1 MREPVPETFTLF
13 KKLPEADILY
23 NASIATALIVSKAN
37 FIPMEAFKNIF
48 FTVSSLLNEERIE
61 RVIFDKRSLTI
72 FHQPSMEWYYLEWKP
87 RMFERHLLNRH
98 DKILPKDE
106 LFRQSVNQAR
116 SKIYQDHPQHTIH
129 KIQPVYFENLQEALA
144 QQK

>member
-1 MREPVPETFTLF
+1 MREPVPETFTLYR
-13 KKLPEADILY
+13 KLPEADIFY
-23 NASIATALIVSKAN
+23 EASSATALVVSKAN

-48 FTVSSLLNEERIE
+48 SAVSSLLDEENVG

-87 RMFERHLLNRH
+87 RMLELHSLNRH

-116 SKIYQDHPQHTIH
+116 GKIYQAHPRHIIH
-129 KIQPVYFENLQEALA
+129 KIEPVYFENLQEALA

>member
-1 MREPVPETFTLF
+1 MREPVPETFTLY

-23 NASIATALIVSKAN
+23 SASLATALVVSKAN

-48 FTVSSLLNEERIE
+48 SEVSVLLNEGSVE

-87 RMFERHLLNRH
+87 RMLEKYTLKRH

-116 SKIYQDHPQHTIH
+116 SKIYQTNPQHTIH
-129 KIQPVYFENLQEALA
+129 KIKPAYFENLEEALSH
-144 QQK
+144 QR